1 MRPACRRHFFGGHLI
16 EMIHHF
22 CLWLNDTGPATALRE
37 SLWVF
42 PIVETIHVLAIAL
55 LAGSIVILDLRLLGV
70 LLRGERVTT
79 VARQV
84 LPIVW
89 TGFGILTASGLLLFA
104 AEAAK
109 SYANPAFRIKL
120 LLLVLAGVNP
130 IVYYRTVYRRI
141 GQWDTLPKTPLA
153 ARLAGAI
160 SITLWTAIIAAG
172 RATAYFN

>member
-1 MRPACRRHFFGGHLI
+1 MSEL
-16 EMIHHF
+16 IHHF
-22 CLWLNDTGPATALRE
+22 CQWLNDTGPATALRE

-42 PIVETIHVLAIAL
+42 PIVETVHVLAITL
-55 LAGSIVILDLRLLGV
+55 LAGSIAILDLRLLGV

-84 LPIVW
+84 LPVVW
-89 TGFGILTASGLLLFA
+89 IGFGILTVSGLMLFA

-109 SYANPAFRIKL
+109 SYSNPAFRIKL

-141 GQWDTLPKTPLA
+141 GEWDTHRRTPLA
-153 ARLAGAI
+153 ARLAGAA
-160 SITLWTAIIAAG
+160 SLTLWAGIIAAG